1 MLNSVGAIYD
11 YNRARNNEHKVNKY
25 STAAGLGTLAA
36 GSLTL
41 QYLSNKNPE
50 YLKDIQNK
58 TGKYVENAQN
68 YIKNQYS
75 QAVNSEKGKE
85 IIEQIKQKYSELKKT
100 DLGSKIT
107 EKFNSIAE
115 KIKSDKSVK
124 KIIKEI
130 DSKWHKFTKG
140 RKFTKGKYALV
151 AAGIG
156 IVSYVAHKLIS
167 NYYKKEGA
175 IDQKYQDMR
184 VMDNYLV

>member
-1 MLNSVGAIYD
+1 MLNSIGAIYNYD
-11 YNRARNNEHKVNKY
+11 SARKNEHTKNKCT
-25 STAAGLGTLAA
+25 TAAGLGTLAA
-36 GSLTL
+36 SSLTL

-50 YLKDIQNK
+50 YLKNIQNK

-68 YIKNQYS
+68 YVKTKYFQ
-75 QAVNSEKGKE
+75 VVDSEKGRK
-85 IIEQIKQKYSELKKT
+85 IIEQIKQKYSEFKKT

-107 EKFNSIAE
+107 EKINSIAE
-115 KIKSDKSVK
+115 KIKSDKSIK

-151 AAGIG
+151 TAGIG

-175 IDQKYQDMR
+175 IDQKYKDME
-184 VMDNYLV
+184 VMNKILV